1 MSALLPCPFCG
12 STEVS
17 VSHTVQG
24 SCWVVC
30 ETAACGAIGP
40 TKPTPAEAA
49 SAWNTRALSVGGA
62 VGAARPE
69 DTPALGLPEVVLP
82 VEMESRLVG
91 DMAGF
96 RAREVELREERDP
109 TRRSHP
115 GASLWHHHRRLCVG
129 LCQASPPTE
138 VRRLFPRAYPENL
151 VRRRRRRGKNKG
163 RSSLRETSDPSER
176 TSWAC

>member
-30 ETAACGAIGP
+30 DTAACGAIGP

-49 SAWNTRALSVGGA
+49 AAWNTRVLDAE
-62 VGAARPE
+62 GAAGVALPE
-69 DTPALGLPEVVLP
+69 DTPVPGPPEAVLP

-91 DMAGF
+91 DIAGF
-96 RAREVELREERDP
+96 RVCEVELREERDP
-109 TRRSHP
+109 TRPCLGRALETIEGDLILVQVSGTITGGFAWAYAKRQHP
-115 GASLWHHHRRLCVG
+115 QR
-129 LCQASPPTE
+129 
-138 VRRLFPRAYPENL
+138 
-151 VRRRRRRGKNKG
+151 
-163 RSSLRETSDPSER
+163 
-176 TSWAC
+176 

>member
-40 TKPTPAEAA
+40 TKPTSAQAA
-49 SAWNTRALSVGGA
+49 SAWNTRVLGLDVGGEA
-62 VGAARPE
+62 GVALPE
-69 DTPALGLPEVVLP
+69 DAPAPGPPEAVLP

-91 DMAGF
+91 DIAGF
-96 RAREVELREERDP
+96 RVREVELCEERDP
-109 TRRSHP
+109 TRPCLGRALETIEGDLILVQVS
-115 GASLWHHHRRLCVG
+115 GTITGGFAWVYAKSRRP
-129 LCQASPPTE
+129 Q
-138 VRRLFPRAYPENL
+138 R
-151 VRRRRRRGKNKG
+151 
-163 RSSLRETSDPSER
+163 
-176 TSWAC
+176 

>member
-24 SCWVVC
+24 VCWVVC

-49 SAWNTRALSVGGA
+49 SAWNTRVLCVEGDVGG
-62 VGAARPE
+62 ARPE
-69 DTPALGLPEVVLP
+69 DASVAGPPEAVLP

-91 DMAGF
+91 DIAGF
-96 RAREVELREERDP
+96 RVHEVELCDERDP
-109 TRRSHP
+109 TRP
-115 GASLWHHHRRLCVG
+115 CLG
-129 LCQASPPTE
+129 
-138 VRRLFPRAYPENL
+138 RALETIAGDLIL
-151 VRRRRRRGKNKG
+151 VQVSGTITGGFAWVYAKP
-163 RSSLRETSDPSER
+163 LRPQR
-176 TSWAC
+176 

>member
-30 ETAACGAIGP
+30 EIDACGAIGP

-49 SAWNTRALSVGGA
+49 SAWNTRVLVVESDKDVA
-62 VGAARPE
+62 
-69 DTPALGLPEVVLP
+69 LPESAQAPEPPEAVLP

-91 DMAGF
+91 DIAGF
-96 RAREVELREERDP
+96 RVRDVELREEHDA
-109 TRRSHP
+109 TRP
-115 GASLWHHHRRLCVG
+115 CLG
-129 LCQASPPTE
+129 
-138 VRRLFPRAYPENL
+138 RALEAIAGDLIL
-151 VRRRRRRGKNKG
+151 VQVSGTIAGGFAWVYAKR
-163 RSSLRETSDPSER
+163 P
-176 TSWAC
+176 A

>member
-30 ETAACGAIGP
+30 DPAACGARGP

-49 SAWNTRALSVGGA
+49 SAWNTRVPGVRGA
-62 VGAARPE
+62 EGVAQPE
-69 DTPALGLPEVVLP
+69 DTSVPGPPEAVLP

-91 DMAGF
+91 DIAGF
-96 RAREVELREERDP
+96 RASEVELREEHDP
-109 TRRSHP
+109 TRPCLGRAIDVTEGDPILVQVSGTVTGGFAWVYAKP
-115 GASLWHHHRRLCVG
+115 RR
-129 LCQASPPTE
+129 PP
-138 VRRLFPRAYPENL
+138 R
-151 VRRRRRRGKNKG
+151 
-163 RSSLRETSDPSER
+163 
-176 TSWAC
+176 

>member
-30 ETAACGAIGP
+30 ESVACGAIGP

-49 SAWNTRALSVGGA
+49 SAWNTRIL
-62 VGAARPE
+62 
-69 DTPALGLPEVVLP
+69 ALGLGDEARVALPEDASGPRPPEAVLP

-91 DMAGF
+91 DIAGF
-96 RAREVELREERDP
+96 RVRDIELREERDP
-109 TRRSHP
+109 TRPCLGRAIDVIAGDVILAQVS
-115 GASLWHHHRRLCVG
+115 GTITGGFAWVYAKTRRP
-129 LCQASPPTE
+129 Q
-138 VRRLFPRAYPENL
+138 R
-151 VRRRRRRGKNKG
+151 
-163 RSSLRETSDPSER
+163 
-176 TSWAC
+176 